1 MGYARL
7 RVGIT
12 TLIDNLGQMIRHLL
26 AIAYHLR
33 HYLMQ
38 TTYNSGLF
46 LYQIHRLASYYLI
59 IIPLK

>member
-7 RVGIT
+7 RVGMT

-38 TTYNSGLF
+38 TTYSSELF
-46 LYQIHRLASYYLI
+46 LYQIHRLALYCLI
-59 IIPLK
+59 IMPVK